1 LTEATKYWNIKPRL
15 HASLTGQGW
24 IVELDQIERQAPSA
38 RAAHGDVK

>member
-1 LTEATKYWNIKPRL
+1 L